1 MTSPNI
7 GIAFVPTLPPERLR
21 PLARL
26 AEESGLDEFWVW
38 EDCFKESGI
47 AGAAIA
53 LGATESITVGLGIMP
68 APLRN
73 VALAAMETV
82 TVARAF
88 PGRFLPGIGH
98 GVQHWMGQVGGRV
111 ASPLTLL
118 REYAVALRS
127 LLDGEEVTTS
137 GRYVKLD
144 QVKLDW
150 PTEQRLPLLIGG
162 TGPKSLALAGE
173 LGDATI
179 LGAPLS
185 TEEIAD
191 SVRTT
196 RKSADSPDHPV
207 VASLITTT
215 GAGAQERLD
224 AEIPRWFREPGPGM
238 GAAGDA
244 EAIAAAVRDLADSG
258 CTSVVIQPTQDE
270 PDLDG
275 LVRFIGREVKPLL

>member
-127 LLDGEEVTTS
+127 LLDGEDVTTS
-137 GRYVKLD
+137 G
-144 QVKLDW
+144 
-150 PTEQRLPLLIGG
+150 
-162 TGPKSLALAGE
+162 
-173 LGDATI
+173 
-179 LGAPLS
+179 
-185 TEEIAD
+185 
-191 SVRTT
+191 
-196 RKSADSPDHPV
+196 
-207 VASLITTT
+207 
-215 GAGAQERLD
+215 
-224 AEIPRWFREPGPGM
+224 
-238 GAAGDA
+238 
-244 EAIAAAVRDLADSG
+244 
-258 CTSVVIQPTQDE
+258 
-270 PDLDG
+270 
-275 LVRFIGREVKPLL
+275 